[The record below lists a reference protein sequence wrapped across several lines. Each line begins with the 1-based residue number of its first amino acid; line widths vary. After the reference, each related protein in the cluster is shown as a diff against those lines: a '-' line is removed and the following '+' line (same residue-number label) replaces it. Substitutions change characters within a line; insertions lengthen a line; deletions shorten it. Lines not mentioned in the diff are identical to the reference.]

1 MINYKRIELTLCALM
16 AVLFAYA
23 AGVSIEQQHL
33 ADGLLRLHVIANS
46 DSVTDQTIKIKVRD
60 EILETVQPLVAH
72 ANGQQEVREILHSHL
87 QEIADSANAVLEQ
100 NDAPYSLSAQIAE
113 EYYPTRNYETFS
125 LPAGDYVG
133 LKLRLGA
140 ASGRNWWC
148 VVFPPL
154 CTSAA
159 QAPDRALCKGT
170 TFRFKTAELI
180 GEIRDFFVK

>member
-1 MINYKRIELTLCALM
+1 MINYKRIELALCALL

-23 AGVSIEQQHL
+23 AGVSIEQQQL

-46 DSVTDQTIKIKVRD
+46 DSVTDQSIKIEVRD
-60 EILETVQPLVAH
+60 EVLKTVQPLVAH
-72 ANGQQEVREILHSHL
+72 AEGQQQVRAILHAHL
-87 QEIADSANAVLEQ
+87 QEIADSANGILEQ
-100 NDAPYSLSAQIAE
+100 NNAPYSLSAQIAE
-113 EYYPTRNYETFS
+113 EYYPTRQYETFS

-133 LKLRLGA
+133 LKLRLGQ

-159 QAPDRALCKGT
+159 QAPDEALCQGT
-170 TFRFKTAELI
+170 TFRFKTAEIL
-180 GEIRDFFVK
+180 GELRDFFLK